1 METIKNKYELGCS
14 QCSDINEHLSTLYKY
29 ANECNSVFETGVR
42 GCVSSWALTYGLLTN
57 TNNIPKY
64 ILFND
69 INECNIQELLNATS
83 TENITTEYIWKSNLL
98 LELDKTYDL
107 TFIDTWHIYGQLKRE
122 LEKFSKTTNKYI
134 IMHDTTVDE
143 WIGETIRCGWD
154 AVGQS
159 VVSGFPVEE
168 INKGLWPAIEEF
180 LQSNPEWILHER
192 FTNNNGLTILKKY
205 KQTLHFLKTE
215 TIMVKN

>member
-1 METIKNKYELGCS
+1 METIKTKYEHECS
-14 QCSDINEHLSTLYKY
+14 HSSDINEHLPTLYKY

-57 TNNIPKY
+57 NNNSPKY

-98 LELDKTYDL
+98 LGFDKTYDL

-122 LEKFSKTTNKYI
+122 LEKFCKITNKYI
-134 IMHDTTVDE
+134 IMHDTTADE
-143 WIGETIRCGWD
+143 WLGETIRNSWN
-154 AVGQS
+154 AEEQS
-159 VVSGFPVEE
+159 AVSGFPVEE

-180 LQSNPEWILHER
+180 LQTNPEWILHER
-192 FTNNNGLTILKKY
+192 FTNNNGLTILKK
-205 KQTLHFLKTE
+205 
-215 TIMVKN
+215 V